1 MKFQGHGTHV
11 GRTSGAP
18 CPPATASGAFRC
30 GATKKN
36 TQRNTLGLTPRLR
49 WQDNHHDSVRW
60 DREKGGVQPPKMPV
74 GDQLH
79 AANAALCSQ
88 TEGRCNL
95 NPNPPNAKRSL
106 LALVDS
112 TQPSLLSQEP

>member
-1 MKFQGHGTHV
+1 MWGH
-11 GRTSGAP
+11 
-18 CPPATASGAFRC
+18 
-30 GATKKN
+30 KKKHSEKHS
-36 TQRNTLGLTPRLR
+36 LLTPRLR

-88 TEGRCNL
+88 TERRCNP
-95 NPNPPNAKRSL
+95 NPNPPKRSL
-106 LALVDS
+106 LR
-112 TQPSLLSQEP
+112 